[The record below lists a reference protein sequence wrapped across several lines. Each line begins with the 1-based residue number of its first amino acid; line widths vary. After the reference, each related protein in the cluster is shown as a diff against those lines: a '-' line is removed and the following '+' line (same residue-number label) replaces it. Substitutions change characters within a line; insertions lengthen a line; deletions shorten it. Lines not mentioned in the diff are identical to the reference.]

1 MCIRDSIGSSQM
13 EHVDTDSQTFDEIDE
28 HGFSLPEPILFNVLH
43 FLGARDLCYI
53 SMVKRSLHTFVN
65 TGAREVLWR
74 HLFIASFGDV
84 DSVRDT
90 LRTNWKDF
98 YKNSTL
104 AKKDYQTGI
113 TSVEDRKY
121 YFQRQLCQS
130 NAVYEG
136 HVEDGTAPSVRIVI
150 KVEKWAQSKV
160 DRKILGASGSFAKV
174 GTPLENTPTR
184 RTVSYTHLRAHE
196 TPEHLVCRLLLEKK
210 KKKITKKQTKQLMTK
225 KKN

>member
-121 YFQRQLCQS
+121 YFQRQLC
-130 NAVYEG
+130 
-136 HVEDGTAPSVRIVI
+136 P
-150 KVEKWAQSKV
+150 
-160 DRKILGASGSFAKV
+160 
-174 GTPLENTPTR
+174 
-184 RTVSYTHLRAHE
+184 VSYTHLRAHE